1 MDLLNFGPIVK
12 ISDAIVDLVETGDT
26 LKENGLEVIDE
37 ICDISTRLVAS
48 DESLKSKNKEIFAF
62 VNKLKEEVKC

>member
-26 LKENGLEVIDE
+26 LKENGLRVIEE

-48 DESLKSKNKEIFAF
+48 DESLKIKNGEIFEF
-62 VNKLKEEVKC
+62 VNRLKEEVKC

>member
-26 LKENGLEVIDE
+26 LKENGLRVIEE

-48 DESLKSKNKEIFAF
+48 DESLKVKNGEIFEF
-62 VNKLKEEVKC
+62 VNRLKEEVKC

>member
-48 DESLKSKNKEIFAF
+48 DESLKLKNKEIFEF